1 MTHYDA
7 NHSFRS
13 NLAEAQTSEDAG
25 EITTL
30 QMAVLNSDLD
40 RDRLFDTIPHI
51 VWKANAAGSVTYFNR
66 RWEDYTD
73 TPVAAALGFGY
84 LSRVHPDDREL
95 LRGRLRSPT
104 GEQQS
109 YQIEFRLQARSGVY
123 RWNLARAS
131 LANTDSEG
139 VLEWVGTYTDID
151 TFKQNRDRVETE
163 ANFLQGLVSSRG
175 GEPAE
180 NSGAAKTVPKP
191 QQHLEAVEM
200 LANLLNPRRQNLS
213 ELLETLA
220 DATVA
225 AVPGAGF
232 CLVALTECDRSR
244 LKFNAVRGLENLDAG
259 KKLHVQD
266 KLLLEAFL
274 TGKSQLSQP
283 YSNGEVPAAA
293 CAVAIESPQT
303 GRLGVLAIGNWHSCT
318 AFDEPTQQLLAA
330 IARQAA
336 IAIDNLR
343 AIETVKKQER
353 LLDLQNDLLLN
364 QQEELQQQQRRLL
377 QQDVQLLEAAQL
389 KSQFLS
395 TLSHE
400 LRTPMNAIIGFS
412 QLLLRQHQQL
422 LSAQQKDMVARIFN
436 NGKNLLLLIND
447 ILDFSKI
454 ESGCTELDIEEFD
467 LAHLVIDVALE
478 FGNQVADKNLAMSVS
493 VDLQHQFIVNDKSRL
508 RQILVNLISNAVKF
522 THEGSIG
529 ITVKE
534 IASDRIAIAVQ
545 DTGIGIS
552 ETELPHIFD
561 KFRQGD
567 QTTTRQYPGTGLG
580 LAISASLVKMM
591 NSTLAA
597 ESQLEKGSIFRIE
610 LPRQFPEI
618 NN

>member
-1 MTHYDA
+1 MTHYDG

-13 NLAEAQTSEDAG
+13 NFSNAQTSQDAA
-25 EITTL
+25 EITNL
-30 QMAVLNSDLD
+30 QRAAPDG
-40 RDRLFDTIPHI
+40 DRLLDAIPHI
-51 VWKANAAGSVTYFNR
+51 VWKANPGGSATYFSS
-66 RWEDYTD
+66 RWEDYTGQP
-73 TPVAAALGFGY
+73 TAAALDFGY
-84 LSRVHPDDREL
+84 LARVHPEDRSQ
-95 LRGRLRSPT
+95 LRARSQST
-104 GEQQS
+104 ACQQQS
-109 YQIEFRLQARSGVY
+109 YQIEFRLQARSGIY
-123 RWNLARAS
+123 RWHLARAS

-151 TFKQNRDRVETE
+151 AIKQNQDRVEVDT
-163 ANFLQGLVSSRG
+163 NLWQGWAISPARQKAGKEG
-175 GEPAE
+175 GT
-180 NSGAAKTVPKP
+180 KTVMEV
-191 QQHLEAVEM
+191 QQHLQAVER
-200 LANLLNPRRQNLS
+200 LTNQLNPRGQSLS
-213 ELLETLA
+213 ELLDTVA
-220 DATVA
+220 DATVEA
-225 AVPGAGF
+225 IPGASF
-232 CLVALTECDRSR
+232 CLVALTECDRSN
-244 LKFNAVRGLENLDAG
+244 LKFSAVRGLENLGAG
-259 KKLHVQD
+259 QTLHVQD
-266 KLLLEAFL
+266 KLLSEAFK
-274 TGKSQLSQP
+274 TGKSEIWRP

-303 GRLGVLAIGNWHSCT
+303 GRLGVLAIGNWQDST
-318 AFDEPTQQLLAA
+318 AINAQTQQLLAVM
-330 IARQAA
+330 ARQAA

-343 AIETVKKQER
+343 AIETIKKQQR

-364 QQEELQQQQRRLL
+364 QQQELQQQQRRL
-377 QQDVQLLEAAQL
+377 QQQEVQLLEAAQL

-522 THEGSIG
+522 THEGSIA
-529 ITVKE
+529 ISVKE

-561 KFRQGD
+561 KFRQAD
-567 QTTTRQYPGTGLG
+567 QTTTRKYPGTGLG

-591 NSTLAA
+591 NSTITA
-597 ESQLEKGSIFRIE
+597 ESQLQKGSIFRLE
-610 LPRQFPEI
+610 LPRHFEEI